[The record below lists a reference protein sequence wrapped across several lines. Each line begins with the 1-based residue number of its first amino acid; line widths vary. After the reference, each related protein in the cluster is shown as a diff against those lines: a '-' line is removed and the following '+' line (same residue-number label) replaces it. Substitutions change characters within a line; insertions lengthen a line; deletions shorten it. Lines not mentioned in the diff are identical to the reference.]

1 MELKEITEQYNLSR
15 LKDGNLDSGQIIFQ
29 LQLQINNYLATHN
42 LADINNYN
50 TATSGIRSLESN
62 LKSRLTEDDQIILEH
77 YSKQIGKTPHINDKV
92 KQLYKKYDILNLVRD
107 NRVAKLAYATLEG
120 KKPGALSQLIANR
133 ITTHDSNFILLICGK
148 VRSGKSMAAGRIV
161 QNVTRLTNNTLELT
175 DVFYNHDDFLQ
186 VKEKRRTE
194 GTLKGS
200 GQIMDEGGLTMD
212 SQTWFEKDVK
222 RVVNTLKTQGFD
234 NTLTVIV
241 TPMMPDIANKA
252 RGLAHAIMIP
262 WKEWGNRYLELTDT
276 TNIDYDREISSWK
289 FDFLDVDP
297 MTGRLYKDKLR
308 AAYGE
313 IHKIDT
319 QLPPKK
325 WVKQYTEKS
334 HNYKIQVQQQ
344 QRQEIEEERQKTD
357 QTNWLKEKA
366 ELLAKDWHK
375 YKDIKP
381 KTKRHAQIMNRFNC
395 GRTLTDRIIALTEE
409 KVKQK

>member
-1 MELKEITEQYNLSR
+1 MDQLKKITERYNLSR
-15 LKDGNLDSGQIIFQ
+15 LKDGNLDSSQIIFQ
-29 LQLQINNYLATHN
+29 LQLQVNNYLASHN
-42 LADINNYN
+42 LAEITNYN

-62 LKSRLTEDDQIILEH
+62 LKSRLSESDQIMLQHFVQEIQ
-77 YSKQIGKTPHINDKV
+77 KNPHINEKV
-92 KQLYKKYDILNLVRD
+92 KLLYKKYDILNLIRD
-107 NRVAKLAYATLEG
+107 NRVANIAYSTLEG
-120 KKPGALSQLIANR
+120 NTPGALSQLIANR

-148 VRSGKSMAAGRIV
+148 VRTGKSMAAGRIV
-161 QNVTRLTNNTLELT
+161 KNVTRLTNNTLDIT
-175 DVFYNHDDFLQ
+175 DVFYDHDDFLQ
-186 VKEKRRTE
+186 VKDKRRNE

-212 SQTWFEKDVK
+212 SQSWFEKDVK

-262 WKEWGNRYLELTDT
+262 WKEWGSRYLELTDT
-276 TNIDYDREISSWK
+276 TNIDYEKQISSWK

-297 MTGRLYKDKLR
+297 MTGRIYKDKLK

-319 QLPPKK
+319 RLPNKT
-325 WVKQYTEKS
+325 WVKKYTEKS
-334 HNYKIQVQQQ
+334 HKYKIKVQQN

-357 QTNWLKEKA
+357 QANWLKEKA
-366 ELLAKDWHK
+366 QELKKDWK
-375 YKDIKP
+375 SIQNMT
-381 KTKRHAQIMNRFNC
+381 KTKRHTKIMNRFNC
-395 GRTLTDRIIALTEE
+395 GRTLADRIISLIEE
-409 KVKQK
+409 QK